1 MINNFETIKFTREGK
16 VLNLLLNRPEQ
27 HNALNGHMVREITRF
42 FQQAGK
48 EGDSLVITI
57 KGEGKSFCAGA
68 DLLWMKDAVHLS
80 PDENLAETLE
90 LSAMFEAIQNCPKVV
105 IALAHGSIFGGGNGL
120 LAACDLAYCTRESRF
135 SLSETRIGL
144 VAATISPYLLSR
156 MSPATVKELVFTAE
170 RFDGI
175 KAESSGLVNR
185 SFISFWEMEKYV
197 SETIKAILEGGPLSV
212 IESKHLVN
220 HLAGHRFPE
229 GTNQR
234 MAEIL
239 AYTRISP
246 EAQEGMQAF
255 IEKRQPSWKS
265 HLNQ

>member
-1 MINNFETIKFTREGK
+1 MTNDFETIKFTRTGK
-16 VLNLLLNRPEQ
+16 VLNLVLNRPEQ
-27 HNALNGHMVREITRF
+27 HNALNGQMVREITLF
-42 FQQAGK
+42 FRQAG
-48 EGDSLVITI
+48 EDNDALAITI

-68 DLLWMKDAVHLS
+68 DLLWMKNSANLT
-80 PDENLAETLE
+80 PEENLAETLE

-105 IALAHGSIFGGGNGL
+105 IGMAHGSIFGGGNGL

-144 VAATISPYLLSR
+144 VAATISPYLLHR
-156 MSPATVKELVFTAE
+156 MAPAAVKELLFTAE

-175 KAESSGLVNR
+175 KAEATGLVNR
-185 SFISFWEMEKYV
+185 SFISYWEMEKYV
-197 SETIKAILEGGPLSV
+197 SDTIKAILEGGPSSI
-212 IESKHLVN
+212 IESKKLVN
-220 HLAGHRFPE
+220 HLSGFRFPE
-229 GTNQR
+229 ETNDR

-255 IEKRQPSWKS
+255 IEKRQPSWKPQ
-265 HLNQ
+265 LNQ